1 MRNFSIDSTAFSVS
15 QDNNSSE
22 PKTVGSVVFEYV
34 TINYVYQYGRYLT
47 SSLAVLTNILIVG
60 TMIRCWT
67 HWKHS
72 TGLIILTLAC
82 IDLIN
87 NIVYTMRELHRYR
100 HVTLDYVLFLVMD
113 YLSLTLAGI
122 SNFMMT
128 LISLNR
134 YALVCKP
141 FEHFRITSRK
151 STLMQMAAV
160 TLMQLCLNMYAF
172 MPLLTLSHGEFC
184 KICAVIVYGLLSHI
198 IPIVVSV
205 VLTILVFREVY
216 KGTELVDYF
225 RTQQPCRGKRNI
237 TRAMIAVNVA
247 FILLSLPHTIAYIA
261 LTVKKLYAHHGSF
274 LTFHAIQRLLVILRD
289 MNYNVLCKHI
299 YLCSIHSCI

>member
-1 MRNFSIDSTAFSVS
+1 
-15 QDNNSSE
+15 
-22 PKTVGSVVFEYV
+22 
-34 TINYVYQYGRYLT
+34 
-47 SSLAVLTNILIVG
+47 
-60 TMIRCWT
+60 
-67 HWKHS
+67 
-72 TGLIILTLAC
+72 
-82 IDLIN
+82 
-87 NIVYTMRELHRYR
+87 
-100 HVTLDYVLFLVMD
+100 
-113 YLSLTLAGI
+113 
-122 SNFMMT
+122 
-128 LISLNR
+128 
-134 YALVCKP
+134 
-141 FEHFRITSRK
+141 
-151 STLMQMAAV
+151 
-160 TLMQLCLNMYAF
+160 

-289 MNYNVLCKHI
+289 MNYSVNIFI
-299 YLCSIHSCI
+299 YAAYIPAFRKTLKGLLKCEFARSELHQHRNTLVTNNQTQETNI